1 MEAQIDRRN
10 NTDFQIRHK
19 GIIWSQNE
27 PFEPISNGLVERL
40 QDLEFTEDL
49 KIYYIGRTKPDYF
62 EWDGQYWYTTSA
74 EITTEGE
81 IAGDQIA
88 YAKSKL
94 PDTVD
99 EAQAVELNER
109 GNLSINVVG
118 MEAGSLREE
127 MRYNTVLEGSID
139 EKKFEDGSYMIYL
152 RNAADWNKDQGKGM
166 DYAVHAGDEVS
177 VTFYDDV
184 ADRYVSRK
192 FTVMAVI
199 MNQDTYGTGNV
210 NNSNI
215 WLTQEAFKSIYS
227 DYENLVGAIT
237 FNGADYAKDG
247 SALSEQEKQE
257 GVEQV
262 LQEDGNLQ
270 LMLDSVY
277 QDRLHFTEMKRTI
290 TVFGMFL
297 SVLVGLIGIANIIN
311 TVTTDVIA
319 RKVEYAAMQSIGMTG
334 TQMQSDIFRKYAVY
348 IFTALGLATV
358 AGTALSYMIGSSVMF
373 NFSWPALVQ
382 AVLIFLCFSV
392 LLCVVMARV
401 LTKVMNRKSIVE
413 RLREVV

>member
-1 MEAQIDRRN
+1 
-10 NTDFQIRHK
+10 
-19 GIIWSQNE
+19 
-27 PFEPISNGLVERL
+27 VERL
-40 QDLEFTEDL
+40 RDLEFAEDL
-49 KIYYIGRTKPDYF
+49 KIYYHGRTKPDYV
-62 EWDGQYWYTTSA
+62 EIDGLYWYTTSA
-74 EITTEGE
+74 EITAEGE

-94 PDTVD
+94 PDTAD
-99 EAQAVELNER
+99 EARAVSLNER
-109 GNLSINVVG
+109 GNLSVNVVG
-118 MEAGSLREE
+118 MEAGSLEEE
-127 MRYNTVLEGSID
+127 MRYNSVLEGSID

-152 RNAADWNKDQGKGM
+152 RSFNDRNEDQDKGM
-166 DYAVHAGDEVS
+166 EYAVHADDEVS

-184 ADRYVSRK
+184 ADQYVDKK

-199 MNQDTYGTGNV
+199 MNQDTYGAGNV
-210 NNSNI
+210 NRSNI
-215 WLTQEAFKSIYS
+215 WLTQDAFRSIYS

-237 FNGADYAKDG
+237 FNGADHAKDG
-247 SALSEQEKQE
+247 STLSEQEKQKI
-257 GVEQV
+257 VEQV
-262 LQEDGNLQ
+262 LKEDGNLQ

-277 QDRLHFTEMKRTI
+277 QDRVHFTEMKRTI

-348 IFTALGLATV
+348 IFNALGLATV
-358 AGTALSYMIGSSVMF
+358 TGTALSYMIGSSVMF
-373 NFSWPALVQ
+373 NFSWLALVQ
-382 AVLIFLCFSV
+382 AVMIFLCFSV
-392 LLCVVMARV
+392 MLCVVMARV